1 MVWGLRRL
9 NHCVRVKLSFSP
21 QSTASWQW
29 DAPQSPLTAFWPL
42 RAWFPTSSMLVD
54 GSPERNHFFFIINM
68 LSAAWK
74 IMDFFSCCFLPVIIW
89 IRMATIGTY
98 MWILSAVGRTAWK
111 GLGWM
116 ALLEEVCLWGQVLKF
131 QKSHVIS
138 SVLSLPQGYA
148 PRCELSVVSALYSV
162 HAIVDSHP
170 LKPLPKLDTF

>member
-1 MVWGLRRL
+1 
-9 NHCVRVKLSFSP
+9 
-21 QSTASWQW
+21 
-29 DAPQSPLTAFWPL
+29 
-42 RAWFPTSSMLVD
+42 
-54 GSPERNHFFFIINM
+54 
-68 LSAAWK
+68 
-74 IMDFFSCCFLPVIIW
+74 
-89 IRMATIGTY
+89 
-98 MWILSAVGRTAWK
+98 
-111 GLGWM
+111 M